1 MPVWTSTAS
10 TWGCSTP
17 ILTGVI
23 SDTRGHASADLV
35 LQGQRREA
43 DLTGEIRVTGLSTC
57 VDFTQVPYTMP
68 RAVLS
73 VKGNR
78 FRASNVPIFDP
89 EGNEGRF
96 DIDLSLQHLSN
107 IAYDVRVAPRQMMV
121 LNTTPQDNDFFYGRV
136 YATALPVF
144 RATRGS

>member
-1 MPVWTSTAS
+1 MPAWTSTAS

-23 SDTRGHASADLV
+23 SDTRGHASAELV

-43 DLTGEIRVTGLSTC
+43 DLAGEIRVTGLSTC

-68 RAVLS
+68 RAVLN
-73 VKGNR
+73 VRGNR

-121 LNTTPQDNDFFYGRV
+121 LNTTPQDNDSFYGKV
-136 YATALPVF
+136 YATAPPAF

>member
-1 MPVWTSTAS
+1 MPVWMSTAS
-10 TWGCSTP
+10 TWGCSTRSSRASFP
-17 ILTGVI
+17 IPGGTPPP
-23 SDTRGHASADLV
+23 SLV

-43 DLTGEIRVTGLSTC
+43 DLTGEIRVTGLSTR

-121 LNTTPQDNDFFYGRV
+121 LNTTPQDNDSFYGKV
-136 YATALPVF
+136 YATGSAAF